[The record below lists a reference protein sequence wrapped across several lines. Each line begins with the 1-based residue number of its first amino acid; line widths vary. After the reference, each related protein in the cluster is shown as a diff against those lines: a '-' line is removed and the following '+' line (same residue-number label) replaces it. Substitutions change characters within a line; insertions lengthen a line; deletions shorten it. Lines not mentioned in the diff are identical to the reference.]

1 MLIKG
6 DPRSLDYSSCVQS
19 CVEEILQVLCSRT
32 RGAFFG
38 VHVFGLNPS
47 PGLGVPKLVAKGTI
61 EYCLGFSS

>member
-6 DPRSLDYSSCVQS
+6 DPRCLDFSSCVQS

-32 RGAFFG
+32 RGALSG

-47 PGLGVPKLVAKGTI
+47 PVLGVAKLIAKGAI
-61 EYCLGFSS
+61 